1 MIKLVVACITVGVCC
16 YLYVYHTPYQTFM
29 RDCRYDEF
37 LQGNLSDQYCTWLY
51 FEMIDENS
59 WIRQIIEALETPEN
73 SQ

>member
-1 MIKLVVACITVGVCC
+1 
-16 YLYVYHTPYQTFM
+16 M

-73 SQ
+73 RQ